1 MQKLLIMSDSLDP
14 VHSIILFASVLAAG
28 ISIYLIIK
36 IKKIQEDIETL
47 PRRNDEGMK
56 LKLQA
61 LERLTLFTERCRLS
75 TLVSRIDSSNV
86 ASSDYYLQL
95 VETIKTEYD
104 YNLTQQVY
112 VSPEIWNAITKLKD
126 QNIYVI
132 HHITANLPPQ
142 ATASD
147 MGKMILEYC
156 NTPNADLSV
165 VVLDALQYE
174 TKQLLN

>member
-1 MQKLLIMSDSLDP
+1 MSELVQSILLIT
-14 VHSIILFASVLAAG
+14 SILAAG
-28 ISIYLIIK
+28 IGIYLTIQISK
-36 IKKIQEDIETL
+36 IREDIKSL
-47 PRRNDEGMK
+47 PRRNEEGMK

-61 LERLTLFTERCRLS
+61 LERLTLFVERCRL
-75 TLVSRIDSSNV
+75 TNLVLRIDSSNI
-86 ASSDYYLQL
+86 ASADYYIQL
-95 VETIKTEYD
+95 VETIKSEYD

-132 HHITANLPPQ
+132 HQITANLPPH

-156 NTPNADLSV
+156 NTPNADLSI

>member
-1 MQKLLIMSDSLDP
+1 MSEM
-14 VHSIILFASVLAAG
+14 VQSILLFATVLAAG
-28 ISIYLIIK
+28 IGVYLIIQ
-36 IKKIQEDIETL
+36 IKKIQEDIATL
-47 PRRNDEGMK
+47 PRGNEEGMK

-61 LERLTLFTERCRLS
+61 LERLTLFAERCRLS
-75 TLVSRIDSSNV
+75 TLVSRIDSSNI
-86 ASSDYYLQL
+86 ASADYYIQL
-95 VETIKTEYD
+95 VETIKSEYEH
-104 YNLTQQVY
+104 NLTQQVY

-132 HHITANLPPQ
+132 HHITATLPPQ

-156 NTPNADLSV
+156 NTPNADLSI